1 MSTVQSRTEILTQ
14 LQEHPD
20 VVLLMQEVQAM
31 LNRESEKRKEYREL
45 VHESVRAE
53 FINGEIVYYNSPAKR
68 RHWRVSTNLICK
80 LGDYVKKNDLGEVGG
95 EKVMVALT
103 RNDYEPDISFFSKD
117 KAIKFKD
124 EQMLFPAPD
133 FVVEILSPSTE
144 KYDRNEKFI
153 DYAAHGV
160 SEYWIIDAEQE
171 TVEQYFNEGGKFNL
185 FQKLHKGQLESKS
198 VKGFAIDLKDIF
210 N

>member
-1 MSTVQSRTEILTQ
+1 MSISQSRTEILAE

-45 VHESVRAE
+45 VHENIRAE

-68 RHWRVSTNLICK
+68 REWRAYTSLITS
-80 LGDYVKKNDLGEVGG
+80 LGAYINENNLGEVGG

-103 RNDYEPDISFFSKD
+103 RNDYRPDISFFSKE
-117 KAIKFKD
+117 KASKFTGD
-124 EQMLFPAPD
+124 QMLFPAPD

-144 KYDRNEKFI
+144 KYDRNEKFV

-160 SEYWIIDAEQE
+160 LEYWIIDPEQE
-171 TVEQYFNEGGKFNL
+171 IIEQYFNEGGKFKL
-185 FQKLHKGQLESKS
+185 FQKLHNGQLESKS
-198 VKGFAIDLKDIF
+198 VKEFTIDLKDIF

>member
-1 MSTVQSRTEILTQ
+1 MRTTDSRAEILTQ

-45 VHESVRAE
+45 VHENVRAE
-53 FINGEIVYYNSPAKR
+53 FINGEIVYYNSPAKKR
-68 RHWRVSTNLICK
+68 EWAAYTNLLTD
-80 LGDYVKKNDLGEVGG
+80 LGAYVNENDLGEVGG

-103 RNDYEPDISFFSKD
+103 RNDYRPDISFFSKE
-117 KAIKFKD
+117 KASQFTD
-124 EQMLFPAPD
+124 DQMLFPAPD

-144 KYDRNEKFI
+144 KYDRHEKFI

-160 SEYWIIDAEQE
+160 SEYWIIDPEE
-171 TVEQYFNEGGKFNL
+171 KTVEQYFNEGGKFNL
-185 FQKLHKGQLESKS
+185 FQKLHNGQLESKI
-198 VKGFAIDLKDIF
+198 VKGFVVELKEIF
-210 N
+210 S